1 MTSIRDLIKKESFDV
16 KDYTIILSTR
26 NHTHLGQIK
35 NVTDI
40 NYNAPM
46 ASAKE
51 LSFTVHWSEET
62 IMSEYYDMLIK
73 EEIDEETVKSLIQ
86 AEKDI
91 WNQIEDLKL
100 VWVKEL
106 NEYFEIKVTYTDAAD
121 TIKAITATSACEAEL
136 GQLNV
141 YNTEINTDLD
151 IEREDYEVTI
161 FYNEENH
168 KASLLHRILSD
179 KAPHYSIKHVDE
191 SLKKIQRSFS
201 IDGTSIYDFLT
212 GECAEQFNCLF
223 VFNSVERSISVYD
236 LYTVCQNDECGYRGE
251 YIDKCPKCGNTNL
264 KYFGE
269 DTTIYIDKENLTEEV
284 VFETD
289 TDSIKNCL
297 KLEAGDDDMT
307 ATVRALN
314 QNGTDYIYYIS
325 EQQKKDMPKE
335 LVKKLEDYDV
345 LFDSYTEEYQGVLAE
360 EYEAINKI
368 HFYTSSMMPE
378 VTNIKVEVTAKTEA
392 DKLTQANLSPLGL
405 SKVNSSTSRNTVE
418 SSLLNYAR
426 VFARTGYV
434 KVEINES
441 EFIYNSTKGN
451 CGTWKGNL
459 KVTNYSDKED
469 IAYSPVIQIEV
480 HENYQQWLEQ
490 KVKRALSLEEDK
502 DGSIFDVLSIETLA
516 KFKSALQEY
525 CLNRLTSFKD
535 AIQSALDVL
544 VQQKQGSKD
553 ATFYD
558 ALYKPYYDK
567 LQACEEE
574 INARAKTIDS
584 WNIKKTE
591 AETKRIEIQDKLNF
605 EDNLGEY
612 YEAFCAYRREDKYSN
627 TNFISDGFEDPEIFE
642 KAKEFLET
650 AKKELEKS
658 ATRQHSISTTL
669 QNLLLIPEFEPLLDK
684 FKLGNW
690 IRVGVGNDVYR
701 LRLIKYGINLSD
713 LSKID
718 VEFSDLTK
726 TSSVVSD
733 VKSIIDSAQS
743 MASSY
748 SYVSKQASKGDDAQT
763 TIKDWVKEGLNSA
776 QVALKNNDTE
786 DVTIDRHGILCKSL
800 DESTEKFS
808 PKQLRLTGNILAFT
822 DDNWETIKTAL
833 GEHDYVFYDENKKDF
848 DTRTGYGLS
857 SEFVQSAH
865 IYGSHMIAGDIR
877 SRNYSSTEGTYI
889 NLDDGTFSFGGG
901 RLSWD
906 NSTLQVTGKVN
917 ITNGGKIG
925 TFNVV
930 QNDNYSA
937 IYSGTDTISSNTVGI
952 YLGTDGIRQ
961 YKSDTA
967 NVTIK
972 DGVLTANG
980 ASITGNISASSG
992 TISGNLE
999 IVGGSL
1005 FAKDSSEKHLVTLR
1019 GVQSNVGYGVFY
1031 ITDKSDG
1038 TTKYPFIVNG
1048 DGSFT
1053 ATNANIT
1060 GKITSTSGKI
1070 GGFSIDSEGMYNG
1083 TWGTDGSVM
1092 MCVGTANTKTIAGKS
1107 SNGWCFTAGSKFGVT
1122 KSGDLYA
1129 TSANITGKITSS
1141 SGNIGGFDIS
1151 STYLQTTNEKVGI
1164 GTSAD
1169 WSFWAGYNKTT
1180 GACAF
1185 KVKQDGSVSCTNLS
1199 VTGGSIKLGDVT
1211 INSDGIKIDGS
1222 KSSSIAGWKIYS
1234 NRIAQLD
1241 TGNSIPV
1248 SVGMSCDYGNYAF
1261 WAGGQNASGQPSISG
1276 SDNES
1281 GIYHDVFKPAFA
1293 VRQNG
1298 ELIATKGKF
1307 GDLTIQKD
1315 GSIGAGGG
1323 LLIYPKGITYTSFD
1337 GKYFMA
1343 IDYNGK
1349 LLALRHDGVWI
1360 RIK

>member
-26 NHTHLGQIK
+26 NHIHLGQIK

-51 LSFTVHWSEET
+51 LSFTVHWSEEP

-73 EEIDEETVKSLIQ
+73 EEIDEDTVKSLVQ

-179 KAPHYSIKHVDE
+179 KAPHYSINHVDE

-345 LFDSYTEEYQGVLAE
+345 LFDSYTEEYQGILAE

-800 DESTEKFS
+800 DESTEKYS
-808 PKQLRLTGNILAFT
+808 PKQLRITGNILAFT

-917 ITNGGKIG
+917 ITDGGKIG
-925 TFNVV
+925 NFNVV

-980 ASITGNISASSG
+980 ADING
-992 TISGNLE
+992 TI
-999 IVGGSL
+999 
-1005 FAKDSSEKHLVTLR
+1005 
-1019 GVQSNVGYGVFY
+1019 
-1031 ITDKSDG
+1031 
-1038 TTKYPFIVNG
+1038 
-1048 DGSFT
+1048 
-1053 ATNANIT
+1053 
-1060 GKITSTSGKI
+1060 TS
-1070 GGFSIDSEGMYNG
+1070 
-1083 TWGTDGSVM
+1083 
-1092 MCVGTANTKTIAGKS
+1092 
-1107 SNGWCFTAGSKFGVT
+1107 
-1122 KSGDLYA
+1122 KSGRI
-1129 TSANITGKITSS
+1129 AN
-1141 SGNIGGFDIS
+1141 FVIS
-1151 STYLQTTNEKVGI
+1151 DNYLQTENQKVGM
-1164 GTSAD
+1164 GTETD
-1169 WSFWAGYNKTT
+1169 WAFWAGYNKDT
-1180 GACAF
+1180 GATAF
-1185 KVKQDGSVSCTNLS
+1185 RVKQNGSVSCSDITATGGKIANFTISGGYLYNGIGIGTAKSCGISCGSGSNKGGSDDYIFWAGNGVFRVDINGKLTCSNLNA
-1199 VTGGSIKLGDVT
+1199 TGGSITGGTISINNGTFKVDADGKLTCSNLNATGGSITGGSININNKKFYVSSTGEMTCTGADIGGRVDLNIGST
-1211 INSDGIKIDGS
+1211 LGGWKTDINSIFKGKWEENPTNLVFMCSGSIGKVKIAGVEESWVFGAAPNFGVTSDGELYCSNATISKGKIGS
-1222 KSSSIAGWKIYS
+1222 WEISDEGSLKGKSSSAKDVMALYPGGFDIGGYTYYIVLYTNGGGTPYAGLTS
-1234 NRIAQLD
+1234 
-1241 TGNSIPV
+1241 
-1248 SVGMSCDYGNYAF
+1248 
-1261 WAGGQNASGQPSISG
+1261 SGWRTSIS
-1276 SDNES
+1276 
-1281 GIYHDVFKPAFA
+1281 
-1293 VRQNG
+1293 
-1298 ELIATKGKF
+1298 
-1307 GDLTIQKD
+1307 
-1315 GSIGAGGG
+1315 
-1323 LLIYPKGITYTSFD
+1323 
-1337 GKYFMA
+1337 
-1343 IDYNGK
+1343 
-1349 LLALRHDGVWI
+1349 
-1360 RIK
+1360 